1 MPTDSLALLPHR
13 FDVKIIHL
21 FILVALACAV
31 LIAQIVGSP
40 SPQDWQIFDAGHYQL
55 CAKPIFDA
63 LATNAAGAKAL
74 AAETLRL
81 NGPLMPILSGI
92 GIMLIPSAPLYI
104 DLAIEALFLCGTTCI
119 IYLALFFLTRSTK
132 LALIGALSSLAYLPA
147 HTASAIFLTELPTA
161 FLIASATALPAL
173 IVTKVRLR
181 QKNLTLVYSSLLG
194 LAIGLVAMIKTALV
208 PGLTMLITMAAW
220 QTSSNSRYC
229 LRILS
234 TIAIGASTLALL
246 FGLAMLNLCG
256 RFEPLP
262 SRDPCMNMSI
272 GCDLQVDAWECKPMP
287 FITQQYGF
295 QKPLTT
301 LAVTIKDHPLSFAQT
316 TARKIIR
323 EIDTPWISARR
334 VSWWRFDLIPK
345 VQHAIYIAIGL
356 IGIIYTGQRIHLKR
370 FITAKSLIL
379 VSVALMTAN
388 HLIFV
393 PFESQPRYFFSAFPL
408 LIIAGLYAISKIIKQ
423 GSSHKIIWVSP
434 VIALAGLLL
443 WSSGKDPYTDLTTTT
458 VSEIDLTIRPRYDK
472 VTEDYL
478 IDTKNTRDVMLTINP
493 AVPTEEQKTQ
503 TFSMKNLRYIENANF
518 PYKNVVLDMIDC
530 TSKVKGIT
538 RDDLWEWYRLPISSQ
553 LSGAVK
559 IKFSRPIAIRLK
571 TIDPNE
577 NYQYLP
583 AIIYRSLSHLESS
596 SDGLDMRPPCQV
608 PISKSLGQTN
618 AHNQNIT
625 RATAAIVARSNRP
638 KGKTNQAESMSPVP
652 IYTLS
657 LPATC
662 TWR

>member
-1 MPTDSLALLPHR
+1 
-13 FDVKIIHL
+13 
-21 FILVALACAV
+21 
-31 LIAQIVGSP
+31 
-40 SPQDWQIFDAGHYQL
+40 
-55 CAKPIFDA
+55 
-63 LATNAAGAKAL
+63 
-74 AAETLRL
+74 
-81 NGPLMPILSGI
+81 MPILSGI
-92 GIMLIPSAPLYI
+92 GIMLLPASPLCI
-104 DLAIEALFLCGTTCI
+104 DLAIEAMFLSGTACV
-119 IYLALFFLTRSTK
+119 IYLTLFSLTRSTK
-132 LALIGALSSLAYLPA
+132 VALTGAFSTLAYLPA

-161 FLIASATALPAL
+161 FLLASATALPAL
-173 IVTKVRLR
+173 IVAQVRKKR
-181 QKNLTLVYSSLLG
+181 STLIYASLFG
-194 LAIGLVAMIKTALV
+194 LAIGLIAMIKTALL
-208 PGLTMLITMAAW
+208 PGLTILIALALW
-220 QTSSNSRYC
+220 QTNSNRQK
-229 LRILS
+229 RISISS
-234 TIAIGASTLALL
+234 TIAISASTLALL
-246 FGLAMLNLCG
+246 FGLAMLKLCG

-301 LAVTIKDHPLSFAQT
+301 LAVTAKDHPLSFAQMT
-316 TARKIIR
+316 VRKIIR

-334 VSWWRFDLIPK
+334 LSWWRFDLIPK
-345 VQHAIYIAIGL
+345 IQHVIYMALGL
-356 IGIIYTGQRIHLKR
+356 IGIIYTGQRIRLQR
-370 FITAKSLIL
+370 FISAKSLML
-379 VSVALMTAN
+379 LSVVLMAAN

-408 LIIAGLYAISKIIKQ
+408 LIIAGIYAISKIIKQ
-423 GSSHKIIWVSP
+423 GLSHKIIWASP
-434 VIALAGLLL
+434 VIAVAGLLL

-458 VSEIDLTIRPRYDK
+458 VSEIDLTIRPRNDK

-493 AVPTEEQKTQ
+493 ADTTEDHKTQ

-530 TSKVKGIT
+530 TSRAKGIT
-538 RDDLWEWYRLPISSQ
+538 RDDLWEWYRLPISPQ

-571 TIDPNE
+571 TIDPNK